1 MLGAPSRAYP
11 GRVPISDAPGAAL
24 RAHLRRLN
32 RTERAVIMRAAVIGP
47 RFRLVVLAATSA
59 LSEERLRA
67 ALERFCTLQLL
78 ERDES
83 SSEWYAFRHAL
94 IRDAAYEEYVATFLR
109 PVHRLIVRALE
120 RSDGPADILDD
131 LAYHAWA
138 ARDVARCVRYNEMAG
153 DRAVAVFAVRDASVY
168 YTRAREFVGVN
179 CGPHRRL
186 TRKLLALRKEPG
198 QSPGSRT

>member
-1 MLGAPSRAYP
+1 MPAAPCAAYA

-32 RTERAVIMRAAVIGP
+32 RTERAVLMRASVIGR
-47 RFRLVVLAATSA
+47 RFRLVVLAAASA

-67 ALERFCTLQLL
+67 VLERFCILQFVV
-78 ERDES
+78 RDGTS
-83 SSEWYAFRHAL
+83 NEWYAFRHAL
-94 IRDAAYEEYVATFLR
+94 IRDVAYEEYVATFLR

-120 RSDGPADILDD
+120 RSAGSADLLDD

-138 ARDVARCVRYNEMAG
+138 ARDVARCLRYNEMAG
-153 DRAVAVFAVRDASVY
+153 DRAAAVFATRDAGIY

-179 CGPHRRL
+179 RAPHRRL
-186 TRKLLALRKEPG
+186 TQKLCALRDEPTEG
-198 QSPGSRT
+198 PGSRT